1 MTNKNLID
9 PLMPAQEMRLHMGEM
24 TAKEL
29 RTARAAIAW
38 ANSAAAALI
47 EQEEA
52 VIASLVGALEQ
63 IAFSGITDR
72 DKLTASAV
80 DYIDGGGKYPNE
92 RTVAAYALLSAKTH
106 LGE

>member
-9 PLMPAQEMRLHMGEM
+9 RLRDLPRLDDCDE
-24 TAKEL
+24 
-29 RTARAAIAW
+29 
-38 ANSAAAALI
+38 AAALI
-47 EQEEA
+47 EQQEA
-52 VIASLVGALEQ
+52 VIASLIGALEQ
-63 IAFSGITDR
+63 IAFSGITDK

-92 RTVAAYALLSAKTH
+92 RTVAAYALLAAKTH

>member
-1 MTNKNLID
+1 MTVFSRNADLIS
-9 PLMPAQEMRLHMGEM
+9 RLLS
-24 TAKEL
+24 TP
-29 RTARAAIAW
+29 RAADCDE
-38 ANSAAAALI
+38 AAALI
-47 EQEEA
+47 EQQEG
-52 VIASLVGALEQ
+52 VIASLTGALEQ

-92 RTVAAYALLSAKTH
+92 RTVAAYALLAAKTH